1 MRVVLGCNSISQTFE
16 SFYHQMKKFINILRY
31 FFINYKQGYIYI
43 YISVSNEDNK
53 YTLLNFHD
61 FQQEQYTRIQSIIFF
76 VDSTPAPS
84 LRAKAIFKATAR
96 ALNAL
101 SLR

>member
-16 SFYHQMKKFINILRY
+16 SFYHQMKKLYKI
-31 FFINYKQGYIYI
+31 FFLITNRVIYI

-61 FQQEQYTRIQSIIFF
+61 FQQEHIRAFNRSYF
-76 VDSTPAPS
+76 S
-84 LRAKAIFKATAR
+84 LI
-96 ALNAL
+96 ALQRHL
-101 SLR
+101 CEQKPFSRRPPEL